1 LLLLFWHITHVI
13 DMKGNKQLYSKYKKD
28 RIKGYKKL
36 IKTQEKYYTP
46 PKQIVKNIV
55 EAMSAQDY
63 KVDIEQVVAY
73 MKASYAVFDRDF
85 YERDV

>member
-1 LLLLFWHITHVI
+1 
-13 DMKGNKQLYSKYKKD
+13 MKGNKLLYSKYKKD
-28 RIKGYKKL
+28 RVKGYKKL
-36 IKTQEKYYTP
+36 IKVQEKYYTP
-46 PKQIVKNIV
+46 PKQIVKNII

-85 YERDV
+85 YERNV